1 MEILYWFI
9 ALVAA
14 LALNAWQLYL
24 HAKEKK
30 ELHTRLASKSV
41 QEAEYWLKKYPK
53 EVKQEEKQKKAEL
66 KKETQM
72 TPEQVETKKAARG
85 F

>member
-1 MEILYWFI
+1 MDMLYWFI
-9 ALVAA
+9 ALIAS

-41 QEAEYWLKKYPK
+41 QEAEYWLKRYPK
-53 EVKQEEKQKKAEL
+53 EAKQEDKRAKESLKAE
-66 KKETQM
+66 KRM
-72 TPEQVETKKAARG
+72 TPAERETKEVAKG

>member
-1 MEILYWFI
+1 MDMLSWFI
-9 ALVAA
+9 ALIAA

-24 HAKEKK
+24 HTKEKK
-30 ELHTRLASKSV
+30 ELHTRLASKSL

-53 EVKQEEKQKKAEL
+53 EAKQEEKRE
-66 KKETQM
+66 KEKMKTEKRM
-72 TPEQVETKKAARG
+72 TPEERETKEMARG

>member
-1 MEILYWFI
+1 MDMLYWFI
-9 ALVAA
+9 ALIAS
-14 LALNAWQLYL
+14 LGLNAWQLYL

-30 ELHTRLASKSV
+30 ELHTRLASKSL

-53 EVKQEEKQKKAEL
+53 EAKQEGKREKEKIKAEMR
-66 KKETQM
+66 M
-72 TPEQVETKKAARG
+72 TPGERETKEMAKG